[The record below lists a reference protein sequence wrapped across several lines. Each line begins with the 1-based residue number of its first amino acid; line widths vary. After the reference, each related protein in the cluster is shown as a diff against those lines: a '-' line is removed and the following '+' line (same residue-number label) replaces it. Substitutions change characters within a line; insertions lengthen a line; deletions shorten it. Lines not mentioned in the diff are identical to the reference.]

1 MARIFLASF
10 IFLISCFADD
20 IDSFEDEYATS
31 SFDPLSGYNRVMTEF
46 NHVVYQNILIPT
58 FKGYDY
64 IMPDPAQDAIGNFFD
79 NLMFPIRLVNNLLQ
93 FKFAAAGEE
102 TLRFIANTI
111 IGFGGISDAATNVY
125 GLKKHDED
133 FGQTLGHWGIGS
145 GFPIVLP
152 ILGQTNLR
160 DLVGM
165 GGDFFI
171 NPLTYTNE
179 VFTDDGH
186 KYFHL
191 NLAAKSWQ
199 IINDGSMD
207 PELYNKLTSGAIDL
221 YSFIKDGYEQRRNAQ
236 IQE

>member
-125 GLKKHDED
+125 GLKKHNED
-133 FGQTLGHWGIGS
+133 FGQTLGYWGIGS

-179 VFTDDGH
+179 VFTDDGN

-221 YSFIKDGYEQRRNAQ
+221 YSFMKDGYEQRRNAQ

>member
-64 IMPDPAQDAIGNFFD
+64 IMPDPAQDAISNFFD
-79 NLMFPIRLVNNLLQ
+79 NIIYPIRLVNNLLQ

-111 IGFGGISDAATNVY
+111 IVPAL
-125 GLKKHDED
+125 GLEPR
-133 FGQTLGHWGIGS
+133 T
-145 GFPIVLP
+145 
-152 ILGQTNLR
+152 R
-160 DLVGM
+160 
-165 GGDFFI
+165 
-171 NPLTYTNE
+171 
-179 VFTDDGH
+179 
-186 KYFHL
+186 
-191 NLAAKSWQ
+191 
-199 IINDGSMD
+199 
-207 PELYNKLTSGAIDL
+207 
-221 YSFIKDGYEQRRNAQ
+221 
-236 IQE
+236 